1 MGVGQGKIS
10 LKCNNSL
17 CEKNWTLRCSACKS
31 VGYCSKE
38 CQKIDWQQGHKA
50 ACKLIVVETKKKK
63 KQQGRREFL
72 NAVTNEDMVAVKNYV
87 EVLDVT
93 PEELNWREWMYGFS
107 PIWIAAQYGHLVLVK
122 YLVEHG
128 ADVNM
133 AIFNGATAV
142 SVAAEKGHVAVIR
155 YLLEQGADKDK
166 AKSGGFT

>member
-1 MGVGQGKIS
+1 
-10 LKCNNSL
+10 
-17 CEKNWTLRCSACKS
+17 
-31 VGYCSKE
+31 
-38 CQKIDWQQGHKA
+38 
-50 ACKLIVVETKKKK
+50 
-63 KQQGRREFL
+63 
-72 NAVTNEDMVAVKNYV
+72 
-87 EVLDVT
+87 
-93 PEELNWREWMYGFS
+93 MYGFS